1 MIHETFSVTAE
12 GSLNGGATL
21 CTYLLELGDEFRYR
35 KRPLILICPGGGYGM
50 TSRREAEP
58 LALAFNAAGYHAAV
72 LYYSCAPARFPTQI
86 LEIAQAWKLI
96 CDRAEEWG
104 VLQEQT
110 VILGCSAG
118 GHLAASYGIFCG
130 EKFVTDR
137 VNMSAKQLRPRGMI
151 LCYPVISAGKY
162 AHRGSFENLL
172 GASYTELSNS
182 EKLEQVSL
190 EKQVTAETPECFIWH
205 TSEDDCVPVQNSY
218 LFALALKEK
227 GIDCELHVFANGPH
241 GLSLAKEC
249 TAHAN
254 AADAAEKEC
263 SAWFSL
269 AIGWLKKRIG
279 FALPIMPL
287 VC

>member
-1 MIHETFSVTAE
+1 
-12 GSLNGGATL
+12 
-21 CTYLLELGDEFRYR
+21 
-35 KRPLILICPGGGYGM
+35 
-50 TSRREAEP
+50 
-58 LALAFNAAGYHAAV
+58 
-72 LYYSCAPARFPTQI
+72 
-86 LEIAQAWKLI
+86 
-96 CDRAEEWG
+96 
-104 VLQEQT
+104 
-110 VILGCSAG
+110 
-118 GHLAASYGIFCG
+118 
-130 EKFVTDR
+130 
-137 VNMSAKQLRPRGMI
+137 MSAKQLRPRGMI